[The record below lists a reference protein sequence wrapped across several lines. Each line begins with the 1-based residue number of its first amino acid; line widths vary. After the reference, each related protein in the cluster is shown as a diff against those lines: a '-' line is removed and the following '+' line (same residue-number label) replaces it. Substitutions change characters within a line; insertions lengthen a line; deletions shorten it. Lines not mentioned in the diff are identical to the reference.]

1 MPGGGLCFFFRAP
14 VPGSM
19 DVATGASAGLSHA
32 MMNPQPTAADR
43 PISPGV
49 AKAALAV
56 ERYVL
61 PWAYGYFA
69 WQRIGPGLE
78 HFAAYRRLAEH
89 GAEPMLASVAAAA
102 AAKDLLLFL
111 LMVFTGAT
119 LLFSRAPVTLPDR
132 LKHLLVPVAMSY
144 YFFLYGMV
152 DRLPEPLRQSLLPP
166 AWQIPAAVGGLLLSL
181 LGYAIS
187 IWALIHLG
195 RSFAM
200 LVSVRKVVSTGPYA
214 YVRHPIYLGYV
225 IDLCGL
231 LLTNF
236 SPAMLLLGAGFI
248 AFLIV
253 RARLEEEMLSA
264 TDAGYRE
271 NVARTGFLL
280 PRFSGRR

>member
-1 MPGGGLCFFFRAP
+1 MAREHAGR
-14 VPGSM
+14 SM
-19 DVATGASAGLSHA
+19 GVATEGPAGLSHD
-32 MMNPQPTAADR
+32 MMNPPPAASET

-49 AKAALAV
+49 VKAALAV

-69 WQRIGPGLE
+69 WQRVGPGLE
-78 HFAAYRRLAEH
+78 HYAAYRRLSAA
-89 GAEPMLASVAAAA
+89 GAQLAEPMLVGVAATA

-111 LMVFTGAT
+111 LMVFTGVT
-119 LLFSRAPVTLPDR
+119 LLFSRAPVALPDR
-132 LKHLLVPVAMSY
+132 LKHLIVPVAMSY

-166 AWQIPAAVGGLLLSL
+166 GWQMPAAVSGLLLSL
-181 LGYAIS
+181 IGYAVS

-200 LVSVRKVVSTGPYA
+200 LVSVRRVVATGPYA
-214 YVRHPIYLGYV
+214 YVRHPIYLGYA

-231 LLTNF
+231 LLTSF
-236 SPAMLLLGAGFI
+236 SPAMLLLGAGFV

-253 RARLEEEMLSA
+253 RARLEEAMLCA

-271 NVARTGFLL
+271 SVARTGFLL